1 MMVSKVVVD
10 LDERV
15 GRGGTAA
22 WRTVL
27 KRVGPAD
34 PAPGSGEHFI
44 HERDFAANLRQVRQ
58 RARLIALGTGEGLL
72 FVRPVE
78 EAGIAE
84 TSTAS
89 AADRC
94 AATELTGYSRARA
107 IERRGDPIK

>member
-1 MMVSKVVVD
+1 MRS
-10 LDERV
+10 LAQFE
-15 GRGGTAA
+15 
-22 WRTVL
+22 
-27 KRVGPAD
+27 
-34 PAPGSGEHFI
+34 
-44 HERDFAANLRQVRQ
+44 
-58 RARLIALGTGEGLL
+58 IALGTGEGLL

>member
-34 PAPGSGEHFI
+34 PAPGSGEHF
-44 HERDFAANLRQVRQ
+44 N
-58 RARLIALGTGEGLL
+58 
-72 FVRPVE
+72 P
-78 EAGIAE
+78 
-84 TSTAS
+84 
-89 AADRC
+89 
-94 AATELTGYSRARA
+94 
-107 IERRGDPIK
+107 